1 MNRDEL
7 VGAIELRLQ
16 NDALAHYGVKGSK
29 WGYNKGRRNGKRTAG
44 TVVSNLDEMNAL
56 RNENLKGTIYRQLQA
71 LDDLIKDE
79 RKAKSKA
86 NRSQKPVSITKS
98 KTRVNADAAYNSRQK
113 KVQAQLKKYIR
124 QRNADAQTAGRAK
137 RERARAN
144 SAVRK
149 SLAGKARN
157 LRRD

>member
-29 WGYNKGRRNGKRTAG
+29 WGYNKGRRNGKRTANDVLEVLSG
-44 TVVSNLDEMNAL
+44 VVGQAAANAKA
-56 RNENLKGTIYRQLQA
+56 RDRA
-71 LDDLIKDE
+71 IKSE
-79 RKAKSKA
+79 SARIK
-86 NRSQKPVSITKS
+86 
-98 KTRVNADAAYNSRQK
+98 ADAASIDKSLSTKRAPTLNGATARNAKAAYEGRQK
-113 KVQAQLKKYIR
+113 KVQTQLKKYIR

-149 SLAGKARN
+149 SQAGKGRSN
-157 LRRD
+157 RRG